1 MAKITSFN
9 HTNIKA
15 LRKDINAALEAV
27 LAKHGLTADLGN
39 IRFGATDF
47 RCKLN
52 VEVASNTGLGSVADT
67 TAANERKFKAHA
79 WKFGLTGDE
88 FGKTFKSRGTRF
100 TIIEINPRAK
110 KRGGYPVIA
119 KNARGTEYKFA
130 ASFAKEAV

>member
-1 MAKITSFN
+1 MSKITSFN
-9 HTNIKA
+9 RTNLKT
-15 LRKDINAALEAV
+15 LRAEIDAALAGV

-52 VEVASNTGLGSVADT
+52 VEVAGNTGQGPVADT
-67 TAANERKFKAHA
+67 EAAAERKFKANA

-88 FGKTFKSRGTRF
+88 FGKTFTSRGTRY
-100 TIIEINPRAK
+100 TIIEINPRA

-119 KNARGTEYKFA
+119 KNARGTEYKFSA
-130 ASFAKEAV
+130 EHAKSAV

>member
-1 MAKITSFN
+1 MSKITQFN
-9 HTNIKA
+9 RTNLKTIRA
-15 LRKDINAALEAV
+15 EIDAALAGV

-39 IRFGATDF
+39 IRFGTTDF

-52 VEVASNTGLGSVADT
+52 VEVASTTGPAAVADT
-67 TAANERKFKAHA
+67 TSANERKFKTHA

-88 FGKTFKSRGTRF
+88 FGKTFKSRGTSF
-100 TIIEINPRAK
+100 TIIEINPRA